1 MQQHEPGEYQFHTF
15 HSREE
20 KIQPGKL
27 IYHPLNVI
35 LAVLSLLYGILLS
48 LNASWSAGFIFLS
61 LIDILIINSAFFYLM
76 SIGKKRIENKKK
88 GLFFRYS
95 FYFCCNPRLFC
106 TSGKSRRDS
115 LFSWGMDHCCSIE
128 YCPISIWS
136 YEIRAPKLT

>member
-88 GLFFRYS
+88 GLFFGIAFIS
-95 FYFCCNPRLFC
+95 AVILVYF
-106 TSGKSRRDS
+106 
-115 LFSWGMDHCCSIE
+115 
-128 YCPISIWS
+128 
-136 YEIRAPKLT
+136 APAVSPEGIVYFLGVWIIAVLLNTVLYQYGVMK